1 MKKFLVLGVLFILPI
16 VAYLFFSSGVNNFA
30 KLPVLTPQISNLED
44 FTSLDGSEVVLDN
57 KITILSI
64 YGSNIEAKEGNAFN
78 LNEKIYDKNY
88 NFEDFQFV
96 VIAENGTQDQA
107 RVLLKELSTTID
119 TRKWKFVFGSST
131 AIQSF
136 FNSLKTDLD
145 LDEYLGTPKVFI
157 IDKDRSLRGRPKE
170 EGEEAVYGY
179 NTSSVADLTNTMTD
193 DVKVILAE
201 YRLAL
206 KKYNRKEALK

>member
-1 MKKFLVLGVLFILPI
+1 MKKFLVLGILFILPI

-44 FTSLDGSEVVLDN
+44 FTSLDGNKVVLDN

-107 RVLLKELSTTID
+107 RALLKELSTTID